1 MDMSE
6 RWQAL
11 GFTFIF
17 SVATWHMVSKFSY
30 FRETFTDET
39 SNEALLR
46 EEEVMRW
53 VVVKLS
59 HAEKIIELKLA
70 RDFEKTWKFQN
81 IDFWNEK
88 NTKVQ

>member
-1 MDMSE
+1 
-6 RWQAL
+6 
-11 GFTFIF
+11 
-17 SVATWHMVSKFSY
+17 MVSKFSY
-30 FRETFTDET
+30 FREIFTDET

-70 RDFEKTWKFQN
+70 RDFEKT
-81 IDFWNEK
+81 
-88 NTKVQ
+88 